1 MQPRR
6 LEQEIHHEQTQFGGD
21 EHRRGGTAGGHVCH
35 AGLCTGWNAAQDH
48 IPDVLRD
55 GAGSGTTLP
64 AGTYLF
70 RIGDPASQT
79 YWQVWN
85 KSGTHLLATFFY
97 VPAGYRT
104 YTEVA
109 RGDGRPIVRFHETT
123 QGVPPA
129 LRVLYYPSQLEGNE
143 FLYPREQ
150 AERIAAVS
158 HHPVLALDDDAARG
172 GVVRVVTVQPP
183 TTESASK

>member
-1 MQPRR
+1 MSKLSSVATSIVAVALLAAVSATPVFAQAG
-6 LEQEIHHEQTQFGGD
+6 TQHKTTYLTFS
-21 EHRRGGTAGGHVCH
+21 GTV
-35 AGLCTGWNAAQDH
+35 QV
-48 IPDVLRD
+48 P
-55 GAGSGTTLP
+55 GTTLP

-70 RIGDPASQT
+70 RIGDPSSQT

-129 LRVLYYPSQLEGNE
+129 LRILYYPSQLEGNE

-150 AERIAAVS
+150 AEQIAAVS

-183 TTESASK
+183 ATESASK

>member
-1 MQPRR
+1 MSK
-6 LEQEIHHEQTQFGGD
+6 LSSVATSIV
-21 EHRRGGTAGGHVCH
+21 AV
-35 AGLCTGWNAAQDH
+35 ALLAAMSATPVFAQ
-48 IPDVLRD
+48 
-55 GAGSGTTLP
+55 AGSVHKTTYLTFSGTVQVPGATLP

-79 YWQVWN
+79 YWQVWDKN
-85 KSGTHLLATFFY
+85 GTHLLATFHY
-97 VPAGYRT
+97 VPAGKRT
-104 YTEVA
+104 YTEVS

-129 LRVLYYPSQLEGNE
+129 LRILYYPSQLEGNE

-158 HHPVLALDDDAARG
+158 HHPVLALDDASRG
-172 GVVRVVTVQPP
+172 GVVGVVTVQPP
-183 TTESASK
+183 ATESASK